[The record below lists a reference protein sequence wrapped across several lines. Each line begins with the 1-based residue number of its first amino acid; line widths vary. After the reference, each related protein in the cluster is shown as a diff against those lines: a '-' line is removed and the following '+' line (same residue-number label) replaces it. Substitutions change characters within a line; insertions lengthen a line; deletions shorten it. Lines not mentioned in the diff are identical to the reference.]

1 MSNLIKRAILIGTTT
16 AMLMISAGCTDIKMD
31 YHASNDDAW
40 LTEQVQKGKLTK
52 EQADKIRT
60 EQNKLEK

>member
-1 MSNLIKRAILIGTTT
+1 
-16 AMLMISAGCTDIKMD
+16 MLVISAGCTDIKMD

-52 EQADKIRT
+52 EQADKIRAG
-60 EQNKLEK
+60 QNKLEK